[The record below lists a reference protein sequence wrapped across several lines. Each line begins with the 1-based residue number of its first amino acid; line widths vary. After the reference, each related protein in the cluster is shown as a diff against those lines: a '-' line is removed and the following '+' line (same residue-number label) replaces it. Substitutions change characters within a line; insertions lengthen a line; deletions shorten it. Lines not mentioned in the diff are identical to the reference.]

1 MGWIIT
7 RLQRHL
13 QVIDSKKCKSS
24 GQLTNRYNKYLIDFE
39 KEMFNFK
46 SPSLSRVPEYN
57 LSRLPESKMTPPINP
72 SAAYQKSPVMAP
84 GVPAPKYSSPVSQF
98 PLMQRNPGDQSKR
111 FMQYPM
117 NLQGVPMT
125 GVYQYPV
132 NMVPMS
138 SVPGYVPLSPGQ
150 KYYDMSNYPMMNVN
164 YDMNMGSQDAESK
177 RMCITPREMG
187 PTESIGQPPHAATAP
202 TTPIPA
208 EEGLQALLS
217 LKRGLSPM
225 PSAVNGNDNG
235 G

>member
-1 MGWIIT
+1 
-7 RLQRHL
+7 
-13 QVIDSKKCKSS
+13 
-24 GQLTNRYNKYLIDFE
+24 
-39 KEMFNFK
+39 
-46 SPSLSRVPEYN
+46 
-57 LSRLPESKMTPPINP
+57 
-72 SAAYQKSPVMAP
+72 
-84 GVPAPKYSSPVSQF
+84 
-98 PLMQRNPGDQSKR
+98 
-111 FMQYPM
+111 
-117 NLQGVPMT
+117 MT